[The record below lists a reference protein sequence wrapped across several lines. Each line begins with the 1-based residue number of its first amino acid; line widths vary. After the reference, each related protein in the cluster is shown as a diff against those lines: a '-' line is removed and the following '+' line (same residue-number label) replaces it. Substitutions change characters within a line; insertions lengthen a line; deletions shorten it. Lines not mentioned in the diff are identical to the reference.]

1 MKKTKFSVLAVS
13 VALLLSSCGG
23 VSNTAKGGMIGGASG
38 GALGALI
45 GQLIGNGKGAAIGA
59 AVGATVGGATGVI
72 IGHKMDKAKAAAEA
86 ANAQAEVLTDANGT
100 QYVKATFDSGLLFAT
115 GSSTLSAEAKASIQ
129 KFVTQLAAEDNTFN
143 LAVCG
148 YTDNAGWANSTV
160 AEEPQPLAAACRVS
174 EGSDYCRRLSRS
186 SLGTRAGLRRK
197 QPCGLQ
203 RNGCRQGTEPSCGS
217 LHPPQ
222 QGNDCSCPAAVNY
235 CHTEQTTET

>member
-1 MKKTKFSVLAVS
+1 MKKTKFTVLAVS

-160 AEEPQPLAAACRVS
+160 AQSQQKNLNLSQQRAESVKGQITAAGYPAARLVHVQGYGESNPVASNETAAGKAQNRRVEVYILPSKEMIAAA
-174 EGSDYCRRLSRS
+174 
-186 SLGTRAGLRRK
+186 
-197 QPCGLQ
+197 
-203 RNGCRQGTEPSCGS
+203 
-217 LHPPQ
+217 Q
-222 QGNDCSCPAAVNY
+222 Q
-235 CHTEQTTET
+235 Q